1 MSNKDSSQTN
11 PDKLITNDAIFK
23 VAKEVVIKF
32 IEVGRLSPE
41 GFSERFENIYTSIK
55 STVRNNESE

>member
-1 MSNKDSSQTN
+1 MNKNSSQTN
-11 PDKLITNDAIFK
+11 PDKVITNDAIFK

-41 GFSERFENIYTSIK
+41 GFAERFENIYTSIK

>member
-1 MSNKDSSQTN
+1 MSAKNSSQTDL
-11 PDKLITNDAIFK
+11 DKPISNDAIFK

-41 GFSERFENIYTSIK
+41 SFSERFEDIYTSITK
-55 STVRNNESE
+55 TVRNNESE